1 MRCASDMRCLDRPR
15 EGSPARPHPRVQ
27 ITASSAQPAQ
37 PVEKAAD
44 VKQAPGQRT
53 GLDLE
58 FALMKVAEGRCVAVP
73 WP

>member
-1 MRCASDMRCLDRPR
+1 
-15 EGSPARPHPRVQ
+15 VQ